1 MNPPKPTAL
10 KMLQGTVQPSR
21 MNPNEPKPAVGA
33 EKPDTLSA
41 KAAVL
46 WDEYAPMLT
55 RLGLLRETDALAFE
69 DLCETTV
76 RWRMLRHKRDF
87 RAAVTSDRAREH
99 MVKLLR
105 EFGMTPSAAT
115 RVTATTVE
123 TADPFTSWAEAAR

>member
-10 KMLQGTVQPSR
+10 KVLQGTDQPSR
-21 MNPNEPKPAVGA
+21 RNPAEPKPARGA
-33 EKPDTLSA
+33 EKPAHLSV
-41 KAAVL
+41 AASEL

-87 RAAVTSDRAREH
+87 RAAVASDRAREH
-99 MVKLLR
+99 MLKLLGH
-105 EFGMTPSAAT
+105 FGMTPSSAT
-115 RVTATTVE
+115 RVTATPAAEV
-123 TADPFTSWAEAAR
+123 DPLEAWAAKG

>member
-10 KMLQGTVQPSR
+10 KMLQGTVR
-21 MNPNEPKPAVGA
+21 HDRANPAEPKPAPGA
-33 EKPDTLSA
+33 AKPATLSA
-41 KAAVL
+41 KASVL

-55 RLGLLRETDALAFE
+55 RLGLLRETDALALE

-99 MVKLLR
+99 MLKLLSQ
-105 EFGMTPSAAT
+105 FGMTPSAAT
-115 RVTATTVE
+115 RVTAIPE
-123 TADPFTSWAEAAR
+123 AEADPLREWAAR